1 MKHPTIPRTTRAI
14 AATLAGSLLMLQP
27 AMASL
32 PDMHIFSNAEEISD
46 EELSGMR
53 GRYVDWNVDSGQV
66 MYFGVEMYTRWQAT
80 DTMAN
85 NARTNLMVTPD
96 GTGYRATITFTT
108 WEDPSNSPAPT
119 PGGGTISISG
129 GIGNVSGVG
138 QSIHIGGNGNA
149 IRNDVNMNVDL
160 NAAEG
165 PPAGGESLGQG
176 SHHYGSTTVT
186 VGGNSLSMA
195 VNLGGQSQVLQ
206 QIKGGQGFLQS
217 AHIGGDLNRV
227 HNVITV
233 NAGLNGASGLQ
244 AHGLQSSM
252 QMLRGLP
259 GSF

>member
-53 GRYVDWNVDSGQV
+53 GRYVDSGQV